1 MATYFFIF
9 WFLPVRRGGRWR
21 RRPVGGGRGQPR
33 QLWRRRGLVGVVD
46 VELVG
51 AIAVFRTSVVVGD
64 DKGVELLLS
73 GEVRV
78 RAVHELFRRQRRNG
92 DSVGRPKLLQT
103 PSIFMGFCTNV
114 PEC

>member
-1 MATYFFIF
+1 M
-9 WFLPVRRGGRWR
+9 
-21 RRPVGGGRGQPR
+21 
-33 QLWRRRGLVGVVD
+33 VGVVD

-51 AIAVFRTSVVVGD
+51 AIAVFRTSVVVVVGD
-64 DKGVELLLS
+64 DEGVELLLL
-73 GEVRV
+73 GEVRM